1 MEGDVEDDDIVV
13 GSEEDLVTPEF
24 VTTFSFFEY
33 LFWNDWMCSRVRE
46 RERGESKIIIVKRTS
61 DA

>member
-33 LFWNDWMCSRVRE
+33 LFWNDWMCSRERE
-46 RERGESKIIIVKRTS
+46 REREERVTS
-61 DA
+61 